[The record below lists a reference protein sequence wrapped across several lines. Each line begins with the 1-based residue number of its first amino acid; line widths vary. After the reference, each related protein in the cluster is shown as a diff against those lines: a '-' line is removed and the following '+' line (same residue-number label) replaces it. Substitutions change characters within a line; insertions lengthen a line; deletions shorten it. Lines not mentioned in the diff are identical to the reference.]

1 MVSVYRLANCLGVIS
16 RGHCLRRLERILGF
30 PFPTASA
37 VDWARSWA
45 AEPRLDGAMEMSSR
59 PVPHRLRHLAPC
71 IGSVVPSPPR
81 KTQDL
86 QRRRKRSHWSQ
97 LDERFAFLMS
107 CQPEY
112 HHVGKFPA
120 RGAHILFLGG
130 AELGYHES
138 PPRQGSIQPGVR
150 IGAPRHWSSQLAHQ

>member
-1 MVSVYRLANCLGVIS
+1 MVSCDLQHCKYILSFSSYLGKVLIEFLIRVSRSFMVSVYRLANCLGVIS

-59 PVPHRLRHLAPC
+59 QVPRRLRHLAQC
-71 IGSVVPSPPR
+71 IGSVVPSSPR
-81 KTQDL
+81 KTKDL
-86 QRRRKRSHWSQ
+86 RRRRKRSHRSR

-107 CQPEY
+107 CQPEH
-112 HHVGKFPA
+112 HHVGEFPA
-120 RGAHILFLGG
+120 REAHILF
-130 AELGYHES
+130 
-138 PPRQGSIQPGVR
+138 
-150 IGAPRHWSSQLAHQ
+150 